1 MSSKRLKILTMI
13 LVALALGSILLAAC
27 SRPGV
32 ATGST
37 GGGGATVTST
47 PSGGGGGGCAT
58 GTVHMGPR
66 NFVQSCANV
75 SKGSK
80 LTLVDDVQVLHI
92 ITNGMW
98 DSSGTPHPVKEPGAP
113 VVPNVTISGGSAQ
126 IGPFNTAGTFHIFC
140 TVHVAMNLLV
150 HVM

>member
-1 MSSKRLKILTMI
+1 MSSKRLKILAMI

-27 SRPGV
+27 SRPGI
-32 ATGST
+32 AGSNP
-37 GGGGATVTST
+37 GGGGTTETST

-58 GTVHMGPR
+58 GTVHMGPS
-66 NFVQSCANV
+66 NFVQSCATV

-80 LTLVDDVQVLHI
+80 LMLVDDVQVLHI
-92 ITNGMW
+92 ITNGTW
-98 DSSGTPHPVKEPGAP
+98 DSSGTPHPAKEPGAP

-140 TVHVAMNLLV
+140 TVHVSMNLLV
-150 HVM
+150 HVT